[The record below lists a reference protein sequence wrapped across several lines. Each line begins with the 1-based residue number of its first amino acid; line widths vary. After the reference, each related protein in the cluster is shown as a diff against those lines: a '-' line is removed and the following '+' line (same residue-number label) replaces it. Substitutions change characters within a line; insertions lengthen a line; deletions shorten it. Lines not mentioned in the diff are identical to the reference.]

1 MDTWDILGI
10 MRTTDGELIRNAYE
24 TVLAKCDRN
33 ENPELY
39 QEICKAYE
47 DAMDYAT
54 TWGFVDGFSDS
65 PDIISDNYDMPV
77 SDVEENL
84 TSRADVDFQ
93 ENAVENDIIREEK
106 RKRTHIYDEVSIL
119 FRDNNLHNVKVWKEF
134 TDSSVFQIYR
144 KEQYFYICMR
154 YFLQKKIL
162 SQKCAKIFYKK
173 IEFKKL
179 YLENFVDDIKV
190 VENIICQDMKG
201 ERKQKIEQ
209 RLRKAESDAI
219 QAERN
224 AVPLEDRIA
233 DGFISFLKSF
243 FKHFF
248 YAFFGGR

>member
-144 KEQYFYICMR
+144 KE
-154 YFLQKKIL
+154 
-162 SQKCAKIFYKK
+162 
-173 IEFKKL
+173 
-179 YLENFVDDIKV
+179 
-190 VENIICQDMKG
+190 
-201 ERKQKIEQ
+201 